1 MPTPQTGSI
10 DALTDGVSQT
20 LSGSFSLAQLPNFP
34 YSDWGMLSERYLE
47 ESEWYSGATLDA
59 TLQEDGKQT
68 TIEKYPV
75 HVNPIPAIC
84 AKHNFALFGDLVD
97 DTRPLVYPKFYP
109 ALKTD
114 AEESLSDEQK
124 SLIKQAEEVMSF
136 FWWENSGRA
145 IQWRAGLLSQIFGGF
160 VFMIR
165 WTPDDDTRTIP
176 VMVELIDPRHFIGF
190 PIPGEEYKLQE
201 MWITKPID
209 WKTAEYYGY
218 PEIVQGMAYYW
229 VEHWTKDKYE
239 ITINDK
245 PVKWPDDESRPSTG
259 NNEWGFIPAVYI
271 PHTRAANFYGQ
282 NAFDEIVGLIKEYNL
297 RLADYGDA
305 VSVDSHNIGWVAD
318 TQAQIRVIK
327 PIEGLTLLDLGN
339 TASIT
344 GSEQSPKIELLKT
357 DSASSPMKDLVV
369 ELYNQIRRDAYIPA
383 VADGEDEGSQR
394 SGETL
399 VARMWPLISH
409 TRGER
414 VCWSSGLDIF
424 TRMVLAILAKK
435 KVAGITTAHVKNL
448 KCRQIWAPQLPKD
461 RESTVNEAVNRM
473 TTNLGSP
480 ELLLGLLGDSEDV
493 EETIEQMKEWIKF
506 LEDAKAEAS
515 AKVAEAKA
523 AAMPPPATGGTP
535 AKGKPNASGANA
547 SKGK

>member
-1 MPTPQTGSI
+1 MPTPQTGSVG
-10 DALTDGVSQT
+10 ALTDGISQT
-20 LSGSFSLAQLPNFP
+20 LSGSFSLAQIENFP
-34 YSDWGMLSERYLE
+34 YSDWGMLTERYTQE
-47 ESEWYSGATLDA
+47 VEWYSGATLDE
-59 TLQEDGKQT
+59 TLKAEGKQT
-68 TIEKYPV
+68 AVEKYPV

-109 ALKTD
+109 ALGASEEGLTD
-114 AEESLSDEQK
+114 DQK
-124 SLIKQAEEVMSF
+124 KLVKEAEEVMSF

-145 IQWRAGLLSQIFGGF
+145 VQWRAGLLSQIFGGF
-160 VFMIR
+160 VFMLR

-176 VMVELIDPRHFIGF
+176 LKVELVDPRHFIGF

-229 VEHWTKDKYE
+229 VEHWTLDAYE
-239 ITINDK
+239 ISINDK
-245 PVKWPDDESRPSTG
+245 PVKWPDDANRAASG
-259 NNEWGFIPAVYI
+259 KNEWGFIPAVYI

-282 NAFDEIVGLIKEYNL
+282 NAFDEITGLIKEYNL
-297 RLADYGDA
+297 RVADYGDA
-305 VSVDSHNIGWVAD
+305 VSVDSHTIGWGSD
-318 TQAQIRVIK
+318 IQAQIRVLK
-327 PIEGLTLLDLGN
+327 PVEGLTLLDLGN

-344 GSEQSPKIELLKT
+344 GSEQSPRIELLKT
-357 DSASSPMKDLVV
+357 GAASGPMKDLVV
-369 ELYNQIRRDAYIPA
+369 ELYKQIRRDAYIPA

-424 TRMVLAILAKK
+424 TRMVLFILAKK
-435 KVAGITTAHVKNL
+435 KVVGIKTAHVKEL

-461 RESTVNEAVNRM
+461 REATVNEAVNRM

-480 ELLLGLLGDSEDV
+480 ELLLGLLGDSEDI
-493 EETIEQMKEWIKF
+493 EETIEQIKEWIKF
-506 LEDAKAEAS
+506 LEDTKAEAS
-515 AKVAEAKA
+515 AKVAEARA
-523 AAMPPPATGGTP
+523 PVGVP
-535 AKGKPNASGANA
+535 AKGAANPAGSNASRAKND
-547 SKGK
+547 